1 MRSPQQPQHTQR
13 QKHCV
18 GPSQAVQQTQR
29 MWWDSFLE
37 EYPLAQIEQDLR
49 YLFADTGHWLCFLNF
64 EHFSKRLLDAE
75 ARVGIQPALV
85 YAGLAMAT
93 LMKSSEVE
101 YKAPGRERALWLRD
115 SAVSCIQS
123 SISAE
128 WVDAALAEAAL
139 IIALFESSVHPMYD
153 PGRVEEA
160 LVTLDYIIRT
170 TRLTTI
176 DADDA
181 DVLTYPAG
189 HVPMAPLLPLPV
201 TAAADPGGGASRKCG
216 CIPADAAQ
224 APDAYTLWSYIPA
237 WDARWTEEEVR
248 DEECR
253 RLCWAALSLVCN
265 YVSQCVAFDRE
276 PPELFILD
284 CANYAILFPGE
295 ALDRVSPT
303 FRASTSS
310 TKESVWAL
318 YCRSMLLWNF
328 TNRLRTRMVTDGGGG
343 DEDKIE
349 VVYDAW
355 AEAQALQDA
364 LGMHTCN
371 LDTVLMYMCR
381 EYVYK

>member
-1 MRSPQQPQHTQR
+1 MRR
-13 QKHCV
+13 
-18 GPSQAVQQTQR
+18 R
-29 MWWDSFLE
+29 
-37 EYPLAQIEQDLR
+37 LAQIEQDLR
-49 YLFADTGHWLCFLNF
+49 YLCVFHSTLTSGLTRTHRFTDTGHWLSFLNY
-64 EHFSKRLLDAE
+64 EHFRETLLDAE
-75 ARVGIQPALV
+75 ARVVGIHPALV

-93 LMKSSEVE
+93 LMKSSEAE

-115 SAVSCIQS
+115 TAATCIQS

-128 WVDAALAEAAL
+128 WVDASLAQAAL
-139 IIALFESSVHPMYD
+139 ILALFESSAHPMYSPD
-153 PGRVEEA
+153 RVEAA
-160 LVTLDYIIRT
+160 LVTLDYVIRT

-181 DVLTYPAG
+181 DVLTYAAG
-189 HVPMAPLLPLPV
+189 RVPMAPGV
-201 TAAADPGGGASRKCG
+201 GGGAGGDNGESRKCG
-216 CIPADAAQ
+216 CIPADATQ
-224 APDAYTLWSYIPA
+224 TPDAYSSWTYIPA
-237 WDARWTEEEVR
+237 WDARWTAREMR
-248 DEECR
+248 NEECR

-295 ALDRVSPT
+295 ALDRVSPS
-303 FRASTSS
+303 FRASTAS

-328 TNRLRTRMVTDGGGG
+328 TNRLRTRIGADDGE
-343 DEDKIE
+343 EDKVE
-349 VVYDAW
+349 MVYDAW
-355 AEAQALQDA
+355 AEAQALQDGLRA
-364 LGMHTCN
+364 HTCN